1 MTVSLDWPVR
11 SRTKTIRMPIVTP
24 KATITGTTQS
34 NSSSRGSRSTMATRM
49 PMATPAKA
57 QWARASLKKAMRPPT
72 TSEPTPPHMM
82 LMHTS
87 AKSARTLKG

>member
-1 MTVSLDWPVR
+1 MSTP
-11 SRTKTIRMPIVTP
+11 TMMP
-24 KATITGTTQS
+24 KAIITGTTRS
-34 NSSSRGSRSTMATRM
+34 NKSSRGNRRTMATRM

-57 QWARASLKKAMRPPT
+57 QWASASLKKAMRPPT

-87 AKSARTLKG
+87 ASMARRLNT

>member
-1 MTVSLDWPVR
+1 
-11 SRTKTIRMPIVTP
+11 
-24 KATITGTTQS
+24 
-34 NSSSRGSRSTMATRM
+34 M